1 MLFFFSSRRRHTR
14 CALVTGVQTCALPI
28 YSVTGL
34 VLCKK
39 SVRSW
44 LCVAAKGASSIN
56 AGPPPMFRYRVASLG
71 AGASRMAGPTPWIID
86 KDGQDAR
93 RHAPATLRNRDAI
106 AQVLRDILPGTG
118 RVLEIASG
126 SGEHVVHFAGLFP
139 HLSWQ
144 PSDTHPDALT
154 SISGW
159 TRTAG
164 LSNIAPPIRLDAQTV
179 DWGLDRVDAILC
191 INMVHISPWEAT
203 EGLMR
208 GAGRLLP
215 SGSPL
220 YLYGPYIRADT
231 DTAPSNRA
239 FDEAL
244 RRQNPDWAL
253 RHVDD
258 VRALALRNGLA
269 FDRIVEMP
277 ANNISLIFRKI

>member
-1 MLFFFSSRRRHTR
+1 
-14 CALVTGVQTCALPI
+14 
-28 YSVTGL
+28 
-34 VLCKK
+34 
-39 SVRSW
+39 
-44 LCVAAKGASSIN
+44 
-56 AGPPPMFRYRVASLG
+56 
-71 AGASRMAGPTPWIID
+71 MAEPTPWIID
-86 KDGQDAR
+86 EDGQDSR

-126 SGEHVVHFAGLFP
+126 SGEHVVHFAGLFR

-144 PSDTHPDALT
+144 PSDAHPDALT
-154 SISGW
+154 SISAW
-159 TRTAG
+159 TRNAG
-164 LSNIAPPIRLDAQTV
+164 LLNIAPPIRLDAQTA
-179 DWGLDRVDAILC
+179 DWGLDRVDAIQC

-208 GAGRLLP
+208 GAGRLLS

-220 YLYGPYIRADT
+220 YLYGPHIRADI
-231 DTAPSNRA
+231 DTAPGNRA

-244 RRQNPDWAL
+244 RSQNPDWGL

-269 FDRIVEMP
+269 FDRVVEMP
-277 ANNISLIFRKI
+277 ANNISLVFRKI

>member
-1 MLFFFSSRRRHTR
+1 
-14 CALVTGVQTCALPI
+14 
-28 YSVTGL
+28 
-34 VLCKK
+34 
-39 SVRSW
+39 
-44 LCVAAKGASSIN
+44 
-56 AGPPPMFRYRVASLG
+56 
-71 AGASRMAGPTPWIID
+71 
-86 KDGQDAR
+86 
-93 RHAPATLRNRDAI
+93 
-106 AQVLRDILPGTG
+106 
-118 RVLEIASG
+118 
-126 SGEHVVHFAGLFP
+126 
-139 HLSWQ
+139 
-144 PSDTHPDALT
+144 
-154 SISGW
+154 
-159 TRTAG
+159 
-164 LSNIAPPIRLDAQTV
+164 
-179 DWGLDRVDAILC
+179 
-191 INMVHISPWEAT
+191 MVHISPWEAT

-277 ANNISLIFRKI
+277 ANNISLIFRKISLCLARIFQSPVAFAPGDVKPARHTP